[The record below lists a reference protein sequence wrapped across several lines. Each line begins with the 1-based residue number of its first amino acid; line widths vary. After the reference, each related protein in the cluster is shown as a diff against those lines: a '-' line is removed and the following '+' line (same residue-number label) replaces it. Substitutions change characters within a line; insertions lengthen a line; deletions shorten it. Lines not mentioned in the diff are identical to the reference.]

1 MVGGAETA
9 LRELAHGLADRS
21 WDVEVLTTC
30 ARDHFTWK
38 NEVAPGESR
47 DGNVVVRRWPA
58 VVSTTRHERGRANAA
73 IAAGQ
78 PLPLDQQLR
87 WMNDDMRAPG
97 IFDHLVDHAHE
108 YRALVFAPYLF
119 WPAYACGLLAPER
132 SILMPCLHDEPEA
145 KLEIFGELFSD
156 VRGIW
161 FLSEPEQALAQRIH
175 RDLAE
180 HEVVGSG
187 VAVPPEY
194 DADGFRA
201 RHGIDGPFVL
211 YAGRREGGKGWDRF
225 LAGFAAAVGR
235 DPGLPLQLV
244 TMGSSEIQVPAAISS
259 RVIDLG
265 FVAEGERDNVFA
277 AAAAYVQP
285 SPFES
290 FSRTMMEA
298 WLAGTLVIANGA
310 GEVNRWHCER
320 SDAGL
325 LYDDDLEL
333 EQCLRFVAEAPETA
347 RKIAAAG
354 RDYAL
359 EHATWPGVLDRV
371 ESTLDRWLP
380 VTGATT

>member
-1 MVGGAETA
+1 MADRRGKIGFVPARYGVGVVGGAETA
-9 LRELAHGLADRS
+9 LRELAQGLADRG

-119 WPAYACGLLAPER
+119 WPAYACGLLTPER

-145 KLEIFGELFSD
+145 KLEIFGELFAD

-187 VAVPPEY
+187 VAVPAAY
-194 DADGFRA
+194 DADGLPDPPRHRRPVRA
-201 RHGIDGPFVL
+201 LRRSARRAAR
-211 YAGRREGGKGWDRF
+211 AG
-225 LAGFAAAVGR
+225 
-235 DPGLPLQLV
+235 
-244 TMGSSEIQVPAAISS
+244 TGSSRASPRRSVATRGCRCSS
-259 RVIDLG
+259 
-265 FVAEGERDNVFA
+265 
-277 AAAAYVQP
+277 
-285 SPFES
+285 
-290 FSRTMMEA
+290 
-298 WLAGTLVIANGA
+298 
-310 GEVNRWHCER
+310 
-320 SDAGL
+320 
-325 LYDDDLEL
+325 
-333 EQCLRFVAEAPETA
+333 
-347 RKIAAAG
+347 
-354 RDYAL
+354 
-359 EHATWPGVLDRV
+359 
-371 ESTLDRWLP
+371 
-380 VTGATT
+380 